1 MSKMEKRV
9 LGRGISALI
18 PEKEIK
24 EAKESIIYLSI
35 DQIKPNPYQPRENF
49 GQEELEDL
57 IASIKEKGIIQ
68 PVLVRSSPSGYE
80 LIAGERR
87 LRAAKSLHIK
97 EIPAIIK
104 EVKDEESLEI
114 ALIENIQRQNLNP
127 IEEAQAYNHLVERFG
142 FTQEKIAQTI
152 GKARVSVTNTLR
164 LLKLPA
170 EVRELLRKNQL
181 TFAHG
186 KVLLELQEPAKQID
200 LAKQAASGRL
210 SVKELEG
217 LILPHPKARK
227 PSKEKASGGQHQ
239 HIQDELQQIL
249 GTKVKIVSGHKRGVM
264 HIEFYSPDDLDRIY
278 QVIKR

>member
-1 MSKMEKRV
+1 MEKRV

-24 EAKESIIYLSI
+24 EAKESIVYLSI

-68 PVLVRSSPSGYE
+68 PVLVRSSLSGYE
-80 LIAGERR
+80 LIAGE
-87 LRAAKSLHIK
+87 LRMREAKSLHIK

-104 EVKDEESLEI
+104 QVKDEESLEI

-127 IEEAQAYNHLVERFG
+127 IEEAQAYNHLIERFG

-170 EVRELLRKNQL
+170 EVRELLRRNQL

-186 KVLLELQEPAKQID
+186 KVLLELQEASKQID

-217 LILPHPKARK
+217 LILPHAKARK
-227 PSKEKASGGQHQ
+227 SSKEKAAGGQHQ

-249 GTKVKIVSGHKRGVM
+249 GTKVKIVSGHKRGVV